1 MAAATEP
8 RREPAAAPG
17 RGPGL
22 AWLPLL
28 AAIAITLAVTIYPPM
43 LTGSDGHADH
53 TAAMLAMWSMSA
65 GFVRGTGFLPRN
77 RVLRLALSGWA
88 CLFALGLTVL
98 RLMS

>member
-8 RREPAAAPG
+8 RREPRRRRARPRARLAAA
-17 RGPGL
+17 
-22 AWLPLL
+22 A

-65 GFVRGTGFLPRN
+65 GFVRGTGFCHATACCAWRFPAGPACSR
-77 RVLRLALSGWA
+77 WA
-88 CLFALGLTVL
+88 SRCCA
-98 RLMS
+98 